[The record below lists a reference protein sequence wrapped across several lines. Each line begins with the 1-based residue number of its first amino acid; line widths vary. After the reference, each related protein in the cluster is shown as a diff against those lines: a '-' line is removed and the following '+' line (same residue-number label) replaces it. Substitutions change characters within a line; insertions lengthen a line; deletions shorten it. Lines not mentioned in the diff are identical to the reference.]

1 MRVPLLPLFCLACLG
16 TWAGPRRANAA
27 ERHFAFSYESPVLR
41 AGQAELQPW
50 TTTRF
55 GRADY
60 YSRLDAR
67 LGFQLGL
74 TRHLQAG
81 LLWDLSSTTEDIK
94 IPGAALDSRLSSTEL
109 QSLSAQLRY
118 ELTDP
123 VADALGSALFLEG
136 NAGPLSVGYEAR
148 VILDKQLGSLLLT
161 GNLVGGGQ
169 ELLELRSR
177 FVASFGATLAAG
189 YFVTPNVVTGLE
201 LRQGNTIASGSLD
214 QAVLYLGPS
223 VSFVS
228 TGYWLTFAATPQV
241 VTFHGATPGH
251 RLDLSQNEYVQAR
264 LLLGFAL

>member
-1 MRVPLLPLFCLACLG
+1 MKLALFPWCCLAFLG
-16 TWAGPRRANAA
+16 TLAGARAACAA

-41 AGQAELQPW
+41 AEQAELQPW
-50 TTTRF
+50 TTTRL
-55 GRADY
+55 GRAAY

-67 LGFQLGL
+67 LGFQFGL

-81 LLWDLSSTTEDIK
+81 LLWDLSSTTEDIR

-118 ELTDP
+118 ELTSP
-123 VADALGSALFLEG
+123 VADALGSALFLQG
-136 NAGPLSVGYEAR
+136 TAGPLSVGYEAR
-148 VILDKQLGSLLLT
+148 LILDKQLGSLLVT

-169 ELLELRSR
+169 ELLELQSR

-189 YFVTPNVVTGLE
+189 YFVSPNVVTGLE
-201 LRQGNTIASGSLD
+201 LHQSSSVVSGSLD
-214 QAVLYLGPS
+214 RAVLYLGPS

-228 TGYWLTFAATPQV
+228 TGYWLTFAAIPQV
-241 VTFHGATPGH
+241 VTFRGATPGH
-251 RLDLSQNEYVQAR
+251 RLDVSQNEYVQVR